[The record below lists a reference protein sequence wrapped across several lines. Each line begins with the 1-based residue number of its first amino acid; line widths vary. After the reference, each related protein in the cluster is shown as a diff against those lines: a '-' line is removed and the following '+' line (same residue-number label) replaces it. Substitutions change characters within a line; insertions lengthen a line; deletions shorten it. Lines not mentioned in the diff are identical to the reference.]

1 VGAVT
6 ISVNL
11 SAKQFAD
18 ARFVTELQAA
28 IRETGVEPTR
38 LQLEMTE
45 AVAATD
51 PKLTVTVLSYLK
63 HLGIG
68 VILDDFGTG
77 NSSLSALRLFPV
89 EALKIDRSLIS
100 GMLVDRGTCDMV
112 EMIILLAHKLKLQV
126 IAEGIE
132 SVKHWD
138 HLREVDCDFGQGYFF
153 SQPVDAAAA
162 SKLLSRRGLPH
173 ANVAGA

>member
-1 VGAVT
+1 
-6 ISVNL
+6 
-11 SAKQFAD
+11 
-18 ARFVTELQAA
+18 
-28 IRETGVEPTR
+28 
-38 LQLEMTE
+38 
-45 AVAATD
+45 
-51 PKLTVTVLSYLK
+51 
-63 HLGIG
+63 
-68 VILDDFGTG
+68 
-77 NSSLSALRLFPV
+77 
-89 EALKIDRSLIS
+89 
-100 GMLVDRGTCDMV
+100 MLVDRGTCDMV

-138 HLREVDCDFGQGYFF
+138 HLREVGCDFGQGYFF